1 MNSINIDWLN
11 SKISY
16 ADTLPEITRE
26 FNARLE
32 EYVRCNNNLGLD
44 IYAVLDKCINTLIDF
59 KEEGIILEC
68 RNIGISEEQGKYAFK
83 FDYNQPDSVQSVTVS
98 VNLEVEN

>member
-1 MNSINIDWLN
+1 MNAINIDWLN
-11 SKISY
+11 SGISY

-68 RNIGISEEQGKYAFK
+68 RNIGISEEQGKYTFR

>member
-1 MNSINIDWLN
+1 MNTINIDWPN
-11 SKISY
+11 SGISY

-26 FNARLE
+26 FNTRLE
-32 EYVRCNNNLGLD
+32 EYVRINHNLGLD

-68 RNIGISEEQGKYAFK
+68 RNISISEEQGEYTFQ
-83 FDYNQPDSVQSVTVS
+83 FDYNQPDSVRPVRVA